1 MKSAFSEKSG
11 HLKALENHI
20 DNAAFTLHSL
30 EDRLKEEVEM
40 SRKMTQDAEAMR
52 AEIERC
58 GRSVQESQTRL
69 NSASSMNSQLRRDHE
84 IAQTEVKALQTE
96 LSSLKR
102 NREAAEDQIQEC
114 RLSLS
119 KSSRTISQVD
129 RERVSQ
135 TRELERFQITVDQLT
150 TEIDSVQEA
159 IARKQNER
167 VIYSDIL
174 RHTLQASQLV
184 DQDIRR
190 CEGVIRDST
199 LSLEKRLKVLAES
212 TNLVTT
218 TEEEMKLVDKQLER
232 LSSELDATNALIT
245 DIESR
250 EIISLITKRKLLSD
264 KLESLT
270 NEYNEGIPIVKDMED
285 RMRAITENNDDLEKE
300 VGRWNDKLESLRRTK
315 ARIWVENQQL
325 SSEILGMVSRK
336 SAANN
341 ELSVKIKLHNTHRE
355 FLSERKQE
363 ADELEKKVLATGLE
377 RCRCESACK
386 GLRQTIER
394 TDKELKGIQVHI
406 DRILK
411 ELARKQKRADLRK
424 LNLDRIQSKVV
435 ARAKEIEEA
444 TKSHDKA
451 KSSLS
456 LEGRLSFLEDE
467 LRLIMV
473 KCHEYENQTS
483 ATHSEQVLMKNEIHR
498 FRVDLDELK
507 IRKLVFAGMKK
518 RKNLEIAKAYDDE
531 ESTRK
536 EISLIE
542 RDHSRVGEISLHLR
556 SRESSIASK
565 LRETREAL
573 KGNSEHL
580 LAIEA
585 YMRLNEE
592 VQSDVVL
599 LQTEAE
605 KQAARGSSLE
615 ASLRVPSKGKAR
627 KDTTNRDRSDL
638 VNLIRKLKQVLK
650 SVQNEKL
657 KRQHIAIARVNDW
670 DIDDVVSRQSIVRLG
685 GGGHM
690 ASTCST
696 IASST
701 LSLSNDGDEVLNDEV
716 QMVEMQI
723 LQLKC
728 RLPRRD
734 ESRASDYP
742 CASKLR
748 AIGQSLNK
756 VGWNARLKVREQII
770 EWHKFNESMSL

>member
-1 MKSAFSEKSG
+1 MWRWIYGTEYQIFVKSAFSEKSG

-69 NSASSMNSQLRRDHE
+69 NSASSMNSKLRRDHE

-135 TRELERFQITVDQLT
+135 TRELERFQITADQLT

-270 NEYNEGIPIVKDMED
+270 NE
-285 RMRAITENNDDLEKE
+285 
-300 VGRWNDKLESLRRTK
+300 
-315 ARIWVENQQL
+315 
-325 SSEILGMVSRK
+325 
-336 SAANN
+336 
-341 ELSVKIKLHNTHRE
+341 
-355 FLSERKQE
+355 
-363 ADELEKKVLATGLE
+363 
-377 RCRCESACK
+377 
-386 GLRQTIER
+386 
-394 TDKELKGIQVHI
+394 
-406 DRILK
+406 
-411 ELARKQKRADLRK
+411 
-424 LNLDRIQSKVV
+424 
-435 ARAKEIEEA
+435 
-444 TKSHDKA
+444 
-451 KSSLS
+451 
-456 LEGRLSFLEDE
+456 
-467 LRLIMV
+467 
-473 KCHEYENQTS
+473 
-483 ATHSEQVLMKNEIHR
+483 
-498 FRVDLDELK
+498 
-507 IRKLVFAGMKK
+507 
-518 RKNLEIAKAYDDE
+518 
-531 ESTRK
+531 
-536 EISLIE
+536 
-542 RDHSRVGEISLHLR
+542 
-556 SRESSIASK
+556 
-565 LRETREAL
+565 
-573 KGNSEHL
+573 
-580 LAIEA
+580 
-585 YMRLNEE
+585 
-592 VQSDVVL
+592 
-599 LQTEAE
+599 
-605 KQAARGSSLE
+605 
-615 ASLRVPSKGKAR
+615 
-627 KDTTNRDRSDL
+627 
-638 VNLIRKLKQVLK
+638 
-650 SVQNEKL
+650 
-657 KRQHIAIARVNDW
+657 
-670 DIDDVVSRQSIVRLG
+670 
-685 GGGHM
+685 
-690 ASTCST
+690 
-696 IASST
+696 
-701 LSLSNDGDEVLNDEV
+701 
-716 QMVEMQI
+716 
-723 LQLKC
+723 
-728 RLPRRD
+728 
-734 ESRASDYP
+734 
-742 CASKLR
+742 
-748 AIGQSLNK
+748 
-756 VGWNARLKVREQII
+756 
-770 EWHKFNESMSL
+770 